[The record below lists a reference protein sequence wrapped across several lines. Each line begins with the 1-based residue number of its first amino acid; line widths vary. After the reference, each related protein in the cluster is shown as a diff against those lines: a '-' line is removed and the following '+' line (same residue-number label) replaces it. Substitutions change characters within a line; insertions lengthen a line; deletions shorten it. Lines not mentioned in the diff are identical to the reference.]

1 MSKIKDRIASIK
13 DAIVGRIKTYAE
25 KKIRETIPR
34 VRAEVEKKITED
46 LPQVRAEVEQ
56 KVRDSLPQ
64 IRAQV
69 EEKVKENIPRIRA
82 QVEEKVN
89 DNIPRIRAQAEE
101 KVRGQIAQV
110 GALARAQAETQI
122 KGQLV
127 GVLPRVETFTGGVI
141 AGDGLVTGPFAVGF
155 VAGGGVGGTLGM
167 PFKLVRVA
175 VRRLILRSRMEAP
188 RMKIDKSNKELGNAL
203 AAIASADGQIR
214 RRRGRLIRLFFPS
227 FRKVLVLGSAGA
239 AYLALNNENGDILAT
254 IGPPLEK
261 VKETVASSE
270 LYEMVAPDI
279 EKAIAQVA
287 ERIDAIR

>member
-1 MSKIKDRIASIK
+1 M
-13 DAIVGRIKTYAE
+13 
-25 KKIRETIPR
+25 
-34 VRAEVEKKITED
+34 
-46 LPQVRAEVEQ
+46 
-56 KVRDSLPQ
+56 
-64 IRAQV
+64 
-69 EEKVKENIPRIRA
+69 
-82 QVEEKVN
+82 
-89 DNIPRIRAQAEE
+89 
-101 KVRGQIAQV
+101 